1 MWYIYSSMCGH
12 NHIYMPSFLV
22 HIFVQVHDDHYVP
35 VPCVTSKISP
45 TPHAGSIPRL
55 RLLGRSQTINM
66 ECIISP
72 EDIAA
77 KVGLRAE
84 LLDLS
89 CEENCFVSL
98 SDFVDPWRLVF
109 ADLLSSLDLKD
120 IDTEN
125 RGASEQEKRVA
136 SLRKWKSRNGADA
149 TYRVII
155 QSAIKC
161 GHVDNA
167 EAICRQ
173 LLSQASRLE
182 G

>member
-1 MWYIYSSMCGH
+1 MYVLSM
-12 NHIYMPSFLV
+12 
-22 HIFVQVHDDHYVP
+22 
-35 VPCVTSKISP
+35 
-45 TPHAGSIPRL
+45 
-55 RLLGRSQTINM
+55 LGRSQTIM
-66 ECIISP
+66 EC

-173 LLSQASRLE
+173 LLNQASKLE